1 MKIPLIFGHRGSS
14 IREPEN
20 TMRALQA
27 AIQEGADGVEFD
39 VRITKDREIV
49 IIHDAMINRT
59 SNGNGRVKKFNCSE
73 LLGFDFGK
81 GEKIPLLKD
90 VLKKYGNKYWLNIE
104 IKETGFECDLIE
116 MLREFKITEKVVISS
131 FKKAALKII
140 AKLTTDIPLA
150 YLFNRPMNNFTKLQ
164 KLKFTSI
171 HPGKSLVNKQLI
183 QAANKA
189 NLKVRVWTVDD
200 FKEAKRLAK
209 LGVDGIITNDPQGVI
224 QALRTKK

>member
-1 MKIPLIFGHRGSS
+1 
-14 IREPEN
+14 
-20 TMRALQA
+20 
-27 AIQEGADGVEFD
+27 
-39 VRITKDREIV
+39 
-49 IIHDAMINRT
+49 
-59 SNGNGRVKKFNCSE
+59 
-73 LLGFDFGK
+73 
-81 GEKIPLLKD
+81 
-90 VLKKYGNKYWLNIE
+90 
-104 IKETGFECDLIE
+104 
-116 MLREFKITEKVVISS
+116 
-131 FKKAALKII
+131 
-140 AKLTTDIPLA
+140 
-150 YLFNRPMNNFTKLQ
+150 Q

>member
-104 IKETGFECDLIE
+104 IKETGFE
-116 MLREFKITEKVVISS
+116 
-131 FKKAALKII
+131 
-140 AKLTTDIPLA
+140 

>member
-59 SNGNGRVKKFNCSE
+59 SNGRGKVKKFNYSE
-73 LLGFDFGK
+73 LLEFDFGK
-81 GEKIPLLKD
+81 GEKILLLKD
-90 VLKKYGNKYWLNIE
+90 VLKKYGNKYWINIE
-104 IKETGFECDLIE
+104 IKETGFESEIVE
-116 MLREFKITEKVVISS
+116 MLRELKITEKVVISS
-131 FKKAALKII
+131 FKKSALII
-140 AKLTTDIPLA
+140 ITKLTTDIPLA
-150 YLFNRPMNNFTKLQ
+150 YLFNKPINNFTKLQ

-171 HPGKSLVNKQLI
+171 HPGKLFVNKQLM

-189 NLKVRVWTVDD
+189 NLKVRVWTVDN

-209 LGVDGIITNDPQGVI
+209 LGVDGIITNDPKGVI
-224 QALRTKK
+224 QALRT